1 MIFSLISSFG
11 FGQQDLE
18 LGIPIA
24 EIHLKNIDLVS
35 FDTKDQVF
43 ASNSAGDIYLFSAE
57 GKRLN
62 LFSPARQ
69 GRLNQLEAAWTV
81 NIFSFSSD
89 LQEYR
94 VLDRFLNPLT
104 ESGFLLTDVN
114 LAKAATFGNN
124 NVVWVW
130 DESDLSLKSL
140 DYLRNLVIQSQP
152 MNLILN
158 SENLAVSEIREFKNR
173 VFMNMPES
181 GIFVF
186 DNQGNL
192 LKKLNVKTTQRLC
205 FYKEHL
211 LWFEQDTL
219 MTTSISTGKNEE
231 IATILVSDF
240 RYLQVGQERL
250 AIVSKDKLTL
260 YPMPDWLKNIM
271 IVRNDA
277 RSLIFSD

>member
-1 MIFSLISSFG
+1 MKPTLLLLFSLISFLSFS
-11 FGQQDLE
+11 QEVQILDK
-18 LGIPIA
+18 PIA
-24 EIHLKNIDLVS
+24 EINLKNIDLVS
-35 FDTKDQVF
+35 LDTKDQVF
-43 ASNSAGDIYLFSAE
+43 TSNMAGDIYLYSAE
-57 GKRLN
+57 GKQLN

-104 ESGFLLTDVN
+104 ESGFLLVDVH

-124 NVVWVW
+124 NVIWVW

-152 MNLILN
+152 LNLILN
-158 SENLAVSEIREFKNR
+158 SENLEVAEIREFKNR
-173 VFMNMPES
+173 VFVNMPES
-181 GIFVF
+181 GIFIF

-192 LKKLNVKTTQRLC
+192 LEKLNVKTTQRLS

-211 LWFEQDTL
+211 LWFEQSNL
-219 MTTSISTGKNEE
+219 MSVSLSTGETQK
-231 IATILVSDF
+231 IATIQVSDLY
-240 RYLQVGQERL
+240 YLQVGQERL

-260 YPMPDWLKNIM
+260 YQMPDWLKNIQ
-271 IVRNDA
+271 
-277 RSLIFSD
+277 

>member
-1 MIFSLISSFG
+1 MRLTFLLLLSLISFSG
-11 FGQQDLE
+11 FSQEVQILDK
-18 LGIPIA
+18 PIA
-24 EIHLKNIDLVS
+24 EISIKNIDLVS
-35 FDTKDQVF
+35 LDTKDQVY
-43 ASNSAGDIYLFSAE
+43 ASNIAGDIYLFSAE
-57 GKRLN
+57 GKQLN
-62 LFSPARQ
+62 LFSPERQ

-124 NVVWVW
+124 NVIWVW

-152 MNLILN
+152 LNLILN
-158 SENLAVSEIREFKNR
+158 SENLAVAEIREFKNR
-173 VFMNMPES
+173 VFMNVPES
-181 GIFVF
+181 GIFMF

-192 LKKLNVKTTQRLC
+192 IEKLNVKTTQKLC
-205 FYKEHL
+205 FYKEYL
-211 LWFEQDTL
+211 LWFEQDRL
-219 MTTSISTGKNEE
+219 ISTSLSTGENKK
-231 IATILVSDF
+231 IATLKVPDLH
-240 RYLQVGQERL
+240 YLQVGQERL

-260 YPMPDWLKNIM
+260 YPMPDWLKNIQ
-271 IVRNDA
+271 
-277 RSLIFSD
+277 

>member
-1 MIFSLISSFG
+1 MRLTLLILFCLICLSG
-11 FGQQDLE
+11 FTQEIHLLDK
-18 LGIPIA
+18 PIA
-24 EIHLKNIDLVS
+24 EITLKNIDLVS
-35 FDTKDQVF
+35 LDTKDQVF
-43 ASNSAGDIYLFSAE
+43 VSNIAGDIYLFSAE
-57 GKRLN
+57 GKELN

-104 ESGFLLTDVN
+104 ESGFLIADIH

-124 NVVWVW
+124 NVIWVW

-152 MNLILN
+152 LNLILN

-173 VFMNMPES
+173 VFMNVPES

-192 LKKLNVKTTQRLC
+192 LEKLNVKTTQRLC

-211 LWFEQDTL
+211 LWLEQDEL
-219 MTTSISTGKNEE
+219 MSISLSTGETQK
-231 IATILVSDF
+231 IATIQVPDF
-240 RYLQVGQERL
+240 LYLQVGQERL
-250 AIVSKDKLTL
+250 AIISKDKLTL
-260 YPMPDWLKNIM
+260 YPMPDWLKNIQ
-271 IVRNDA
+271 
-277 RSLIFSD
+277 

>member
-1 MIFSLISSFG
+1 MRLSLILLFSLICFNG
-11 FGQQDLE
+11 FSQEVQK
-18 LGIPIA
+18 LGEPIA
-24 EIHLKNIDLVS
+24 EISVKNIDLVS
-35 FDTKDQVF
+35 LDTKDQVF
-43 ASNSAGDIYLFSAE
+43 ASNIAGDIYLFSAE
-57 GKRLN
+57 GKQLN

-81 NIFSFSSD
+81 NVFSFSSD

-104 ESGFLLTDVN
+104 ESGFLLADVN

-124 NVVWVW
+124 NVIWVW

-152 MNLILN
+152 LNLILN
-158 SENLAVSEIREFKNR
+158 SENLEVAEIREFKNR
-173 VFMNMPES
+173 VFMNVPES

-192 LKKLNVKTTQRLC
+192 LEKLDVKTTQRLC
-205 FYKEHL
+205 FYKENL
-211 LWFEQDTL
+211 LWFEQSEL
-219 MTTSISTGKNEE
+219 MSISLSTGESQK
-231 IATILVSDF
+231 IASIQVSDLH
-240 RYLQVGQERL
+240 YLQVGQERL

-260 YPMPDWLKNIM
+260 YQMPDWLKNI
-271 IVRNDA
+271 R
-277 RSLIFSD
+277 

>member
-1 MIFSLISSFG
+1 MRLFLSLIFSLISFLG
-11 FGQQDLE
+11 FGQQALE
-18 LGIPIA
+18 LGEPIA
-24 EIHLKNIDLVS
+24 EILLKNIDLVS
-35 FDTKDQVF
+35 LDTKDQIF

-57 GKRLN
+57 GKQLN

-94 VLDRFLNPLT
+94 VLDRFLNPLS

-124 NVVWVW
+124 NVIWVW

-158 SENLAVSEIREFKNR
+158 SENLEVSEIREFKNR

-219 MTTSISTGKNEE
+219 IITSISTGKNEK
-231 IATILVSDF
+231 IATILIPDF

-250 AIVSKDKLTL
+250 AIISKDKLTL
-260 YPMPDWLKNIM
+260 YPIPDWLKNIQ
-271 IVRNDA
+271 
-277 RSLIFSD
+277 

>member
-24 EIHLKNIDLVS
+24 EIPLKNIDLVS

>member
-1 MIFSLISSFG
+1 MKLFLFLIFGLMSF
-11 FGQQDLE
+11 
-18 LGIPIA
+18 LGYSQEVQILDQPIT
-24 EIHLKNIDLVS
+24 EITLKNIDLVS
-35 FDTKDQVF
+35 LDTKDQVF
-43 ASNSAGDIYLFSAE
+43 ASNIAGDIYLFSSE
-57 GKRLN
+57 GKQLN
-62 LFSPARQ
+62 LFSPERQ

-104 ESGFLLTDVN
+104 ESGFLLTGVN

-124 NVVWVW
+124 NVIWVW

-152 MNLILN
+152 LNLILN
-158 SENLAVSEIREFKNR
+158 SENLAVTEIREFKNR
-173 VFMNMPES
+173 VFMNVPES
-181 GIFVF
+181 GIFMF

-192 LKKLNVKTTQRLC
+192 LKRLDVKTTQRLC

-211 LWFEQDTL
+211 LWFEHDTL
-219 MTTSISTGKNEE
+219 MSTSLSTGENKK
-231 IATILVSDF
+231 ITTIQVPDF

-260 YPMPDWLKNIM
+260 YLMPVWLKNIQ
-271 IVRNDA
+271 
-277 RSLIFSD
+277 